1 MPLYVY
7 FNSQTDEYKEI
18 IQKMNDVHEY
28 SGENGDETTWKR
40 VFFVPNASFDSKI
53 DPFKAS
59 EFARKTGSKK
69 GTYGDLLDKSA
80 ELSQQRAD
88 ITGGADPV
96 KAKYFENYSKT
107 RRGGKHPLDKKSFI
121 ENKNVTIDFTKK

>member
-1 MPLYVY
+1 MPLYIY
-7 FNSQTDEYKEI
+7 LNSETQEYVEI
-18 IQKMNDVHEY
+18 FQKMNDVKEY
-28 SGENGDETTWKR
+28 FGENGDETTWKR
-40 VFFVPNASFDSKI
+40 IFTVPNASFDSKI

-88 ITGGADPV
+88 IVGGVDPV
-96 KAKYFENYSKT
+96 KIHRTALAAAF
-107 RRGGKHPLDKKSFI
+107 RCVVLF
-121 ENKNVTIDFTKK
+121 VC

>member
-1 MPLYVY
+1 MPLYTY
-7 FNSQTDEYKEI
+7 FNSETEEYRDI
-18 IQKMNDVHEY
+18 VQKMNDVKEY
-28 SGENGDETTWKR
+28 FGENGDETTWR
-40 VFFVPNASFDSKI
+40 RIFTVPNASFDSKI

-88 ITGGADPV
+88 ITGGVDPV

-107 RRGGKHPLDKKSFI
+107 RRGAKHPSQMKSF
-121 ENKNVTIDFTKK
+121 ESKNISVDFTKK

>member
-1 MPLYVY
+1 MPLYTY
-7 FNSQTDEYKEI
+7 FNSETEEYRDI
-18 IQKMNDVHEY
+18 VQKMNDVKEY
-28 SGENGDETTWKR
+28 FGENGDETSWKR
-40 VFFVPNASFDSKI
+40 IFTVPNASFDSKI

-96 KAKYFENYSKT
+96 KAKYFEDYSKT
-107 RRGGKHPLDKKSFI
+107 RRGAKHPSQMKSF
-121 ENKNVTIDFTKK
+121 ESKNISVDFGK

>member
-1 MPLYVY
+1 MPLYTY
-7 FNSQTDEYKEI
+7 FNSETEEYRDI
-18 IQKMNDVHEY
+18 VQKMNDVKEY
-28 SGENGDETTWKR
+28 FGENGDETSWKR
-40 VFFVPNASFDSKI
+40 IFTVPNASFDSKI

-107 RRGGKHPLDKKSFI
+107 RRGAKHPSQMKSF
-121 ENKNVTIDFTKK
+121 ESKNISVDFTKK

>member
-1 MPLYVY
+1 MPLYTY
-7 FNSQTDEYKEI
+7 FNSETEEYRDI
-18 IQKMNDVHEY
+18 VQKMNDVKEY
-28 SGENGDETTWKR
+28 FGENGDETTWKR
-40 VFFVPNASFDSKI
+40 IFTVPNASFDSKI

-107 RRGGKHPLDKKSFI
+107 RRGAKHPSQMKSF
-121 ENKNVTIDFTKK
+121 ESKNISVDFGK

>member
-1 MPLYVY
+1 MPLYIY
-7 FNSQTDEYKEI
+7 LNSETQEYVEI
-18 IQKMNDVHEY
+18 FQKMSDVHEY
-28 SGENGDETTWKR
+28 FGENGDETTWKR
-40 VFFVPNASFDSKI
+40 VFTIPTASFDSKI

-88 ITGGADPV
+88 IAGGVDPV
-96 KAKYFENYSKT
+96 KAKYFEDYSKA
-107 RRGGKHPLDKKSFI
+107 RRGGKHPLDKKSSF
-121 ENKNVTIDFTKK
+121 ENKNVTIDFTQK

>member
-1 MPLYVY
+1 MPLYIY
-7 FNSQTDEYKEI
+7 LNSETQEYVEI
-18 IQKMNDVHEY
+18 FQKMNDVKEY
-28 SGENGDETTWKR
+28 FGENGDETTWKR
-40 VFFVPNASFDSKI
+40 IFTVPNASFDSKI

-88 ITGGADPV
+88 ITGGVDPV
-96 KAKYFENYSKT
+96 KAKYFEDYSKT
-107 RRGGKHPLDKKSFI
+107 RRGGKHPLDKKSSF
-121 ENKNVTIDFTKK
+121 ENKNVTIDFSKK

>member
-1 MPLYVY
+1 MPLYTY
-7 FNSQTDEYKEI
+7 FNSETEEYRDI
-18 IQKMNDVHEY
+18 VQKMNDVKEY
-28 SGENGDETTWKR
+28 FGENGDETSWKR
-40 VFFVPNASFDSKI
+40 IFTVPNASFDSKI

-107 RRGGKHPLDKKSFI
+107 RRGAKHPSQMKSF
-121 ENKNVTIDFTKK
+121 ESKNISVDFGK

>member
-1 MPLYVY
+1 MPLYTY
-7 FNSQTDEYKEI
+7 FNSETEEYRDI
-18 IQKMNDVHEY
+18 VQKMNDIKEY
-28 SGENGDETTWKR
+28 FGENGDETTWKR
-40 VFFVPNASFDSKI
+40 IFTVPNASFDSKI

-96 KAKYFENYSKT
+96 KEKYFENYSKT
-107 RRGGKHPLDKKSFI
+107 RRGAKHPSQMKSFDS
-121 ENKNVTIDFTKK
+121 KNISVDFGK

>member
-1 MPLYVY
+1 MPLYTY
-7 FNSQTDEYKEI
+7 FNSETEEYRDI
-18 IQKMNDVHEY
+18 VQKMNDVKEY
-28 SGENGDETTWKR
+28 FGENGDETSWKR
-40 VFFVPNASFDSKI
+40 IFTVPNASFDSKI

-69 GTYGDLLDKSA
+69 GTYGDLLDTSA

-107 RRGGKHPLDKKSFI
+107 RRGAKHPSQMKSFEI
-121 ENKNVTIDFTKK
+121 KNISVDFTKK

>member
-1 MPLYVY
+1 MPLYIY
-7 FNSQTDEYKEI
+7 LNSETQEYVEI
-18 IQKMNDVHEY
+18 FQKMNDVKEY
-28 SGENGDETTWKR
+28 FGENGDETTWKR
-40 VFFVPNASFDSKI
+40 IFTVPNASFDSKI

-88 ITGGADPV
+88 IVGGVDPV
-96 KAKYFENYSKT
+96 KAKYFEDYSKT
-107 RRGGKHPLDKKSFI
+107 RRGGKHPLDKKSSF
-121 ENKNVTIDFTKK
+121 ENKNVTIDFSKK

>member
-1 MPLYVY
+1 MPIYIYHNSETQEYV
-7 FNSQTDEYKEI
+7 EVV
-18 IQKMNDVHEY
+18 QKMSDVHEY
-28 SGENGDETTWKR
+28 FGERDDEDKWKR
-40 VFFVPNASFDSKI
+40 VFTSPNASFDSKI

-88 ITGGADPV
+88 ITGGTDPV
-96 KAKYFENYSKT
+96 KAKYFEDYSKT
-107 RRGGKHPLDKKSFI
+107 RRGAKHPSDFKKVI
-121 ENKNVTIDFTKK
+121 NNKNATIDFTKN

>member
-1 MPLYVY
+1 MPLYTY
-7 FNSQTDEYKEI
+7 FNSETEEYRDI
-18 IQKMNDVHEY
+18 VQKMNDVKEY
-28 SGENGDETTWKR
+28 FGENGDETTWKR
-40 VFFVPNASFDSKI
+40 IFTVPNASFDSKI

-107 RRGGKHPLDKKSFI
+107 RRGAKHPSQMKSF
-121 ENKNVTIDFTKK
+121 ESKNISVDFTKK